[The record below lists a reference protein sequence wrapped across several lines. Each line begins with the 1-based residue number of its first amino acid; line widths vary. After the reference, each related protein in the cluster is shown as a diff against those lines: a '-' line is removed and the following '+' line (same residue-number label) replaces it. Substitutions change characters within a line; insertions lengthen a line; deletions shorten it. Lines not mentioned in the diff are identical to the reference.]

1 MKALRPRW
9 LAVILVIADLPGC
22 QRRRDLEQQG
32 FDQRYQLFLPRE
44 GRHDARLVLL
54 EQVRLNACVLV
65 LHCWRSPSLCRI
77 GESLEA
83 HRSRR
88 AEIAEYRATAAARH
102 EAGDAPPIRVSSTP
116 VCRRPTRRAAK

>member
-9 LAVILVIADLPGC
+9 LAVILVIAGLPAC

-32 FDQRYQLFLPRE
+32 FDQRCQLFLPRD
-44 GRHDARLVLL
+44 GRQDARLVLL
-54 EQVRLNACVLV
+54 EQVRLLACVLA
-65 LHCWRSPSLCRI
+65 LHCWCSPSFCRI

-88 AEIAEYRATAAARH
+88 AEIAEYRAATAAR
-102 EAGDAPPIRVSSTP
+102 S
-116 VCRRPTRRAAK
+116 K